1 MDKIVA
7 KNISKS
13 YEEDNQVLK
22 DFNYTFEKGKMY
34 VIMGPSGAGKTT
46 LLNILGSLENADA
59 GSVLADDLE
68 IGSLSGNEKA
78 EFRMKHIGFIFQAFY
93 LNPRISVLD
102 NVIVPMLVNKEIQK
116 KDRSSLAMEKLKAF
130 GIDGYYKKSAKKLS
144 GGEQQRVAIA
154 RAMANNPDVILADEP
169 TGNLDEKNEKL
180 VFEYLKKLAEEGR
193 IVIVVSHN
201 EFVKSFADEIIVIN
215 KEAS

>member
-1 MDKIVA
+1 MDKIIA
-7 KNISKS
+7 KNISKQ

-34 VIMGPSGAGKTT
+34 VVMGPSGSGKTT
-46 LLNILGSLENADA
+46 LLNILGSLENADD
-59 GSVLADDLE
+59 GSVFADDTE
-68 IGSLSGNEKA
+68 ITGMSGDEKA

-102 NVIVPMLVNKEIQK
+102 NVIVPMLVNKDIPK
-116 KDRSSLAMEKLKAF
+116 KERKTVAMEKLKSF
-130 GIDGYYKKSAKKLS
+130 NIDGYHGKRAKKLS

-154 RAMANNPDVILADEP
+154 RAMANDPDVILADEP
-169 TGNLDEKNEKL
+169 TGNLDESNEKI
-180 VFEYLKKLAEEGR
+180 VFEYLKRLAEEGK

-201 EFVKSFADEIIVIN
+201 ESAKKYADEILTLN
-215 KEAS
+215 KKA

>member
-7 KNISKS
+7 KNISKK
-13 YEEDNQVLK
+13 YEENNQILK
-22 DFNYTFEKGKMY
+22 DFDYTFERGKMY
-34 VIMGPSGAGKTT
+34 IIMGPSGAGKTT
-46 LLNILGSLENADA
+46 LLNILGGLEYADK
-59 GSVLADDLE
+59 GSVFADDLE
-68 IGSLSGNEKA
+68 VTGLSDDERA

-102 NVIVPMLVNKEIQK
+102 NVIVPMLVNKDIPK
-116 KDRSSLAMEKLKAF
+116 KERKTVAMEKLKAF
-130 GIDGYYKKSAKKLS
+130 GIDNYHNKSAKKLS

-169 TGNLDEKNEKL
+169 TGNLDEKNEQT
-180 VFEYLKKLAEEGR
+180 VFEYLKKLADEGK

-201 EFVKSFADEIIVIN
+201 EAAKKYSDEILVLN
-215 KEAS
+215 KEI

>member
-1 MDKIVA
+1 MDKISA
-7 KNISKS
+7 KNISKQ

-34 VIMGPSGAGKTT
+34 VVMGPSGSGKTT
-46 LLNILGSLENADA
+46 LLNILGSLENADT
-59 GSVLADDLE
+59 GSVFADDME
-68 IGSLSGNEKA
+68 ITDLSGDEKA

-102 NVIVPMLVNKEIQK
+102 NVIVPMLVNKDIPK
-116 KDRSSLAMEKLKAF
+116 KERRSIAMEKLKTF
-130 GIDGYYKKSAKKLS
+130 NIDSYHNKKAKKLS

-154 RAMANNPDVILADEP
+154 RAMANNPDIILADEP
-169 TGNLDEKNEKL
+169 TGNLDEINEKI
-180 VFEYLKKLAEEGR
+180 VFEYLKRLAEDGK

-201 EFVKSFADEIIVIN
+201 ESAKKYADEVLVLN
-215 KEAS
+215 KEA

>member
-7 KNISKS
+7 KNISKK

-22 DFNYTFEKGKMY
+22 DFDYTFEKGKMY
-34 VIMGPSGAGKTT
+34 IIMGPSGAGKTT
-46 LLNILGSLENADA
+46 LLNILGSLENADS
-59 GSVLADDLE
+59 GSVFADDLE
-68 IGSLSGNEKA
+68 VTSLSDNEKA

-102 NVIVPMLVNKEIQK
+102 NVIVPMLVNKDIPK
-116 KDRSSLAMEKLKAF
+116 KERKTVAMEKLKAF
-130 GIDGYYKKSAKKLS
+130 GIDGYHNKSAKKLS

-154 RAMANNPDVILADEP
+154 RALANNPDIILADEP
-169 TGNLDEKNEKL
+169 TGNLDEKNETL
-180 VFEYLKKLAEEGR
+180 VFEYLKKLAQDGK

-201 EFVKSFADEIIVIN
+201 ESAKKYANEVLLLN
-215 KEAS
+215 KES

>member
-7 KNISKS
+7 KNISKK

-22 DFNYTFEKGKMY
+22 DFDYTFEKGKMY
-34 VIMGPSGAGKTT
+34 IIMGPSGAGKTT
-46 LLNILGSLENADA
+46 LLNILGSLENADS
-59 GSVLADDLE
+59 GSVFADDLE
-68 IGSLSGNEKA
+68 VTSLSDNERA

-102 NVIVPMLVNKEIQK
+102 NVIVPMLVNKDIPK
-116 KDRSSLAMEKLKAF
+116 KERKTVAMEKLKAF
-130 GIDGYYKKSAKKLS
+130 GIDGYHNKSAKKLS

-154 RAMANNPDVILADEP
+154 RALANNPDIILADEP
-169 TGNLDEKNEKL
+169 TGNLDEKNETL
-180 VFEYLKKLAEEGR
+180 VFEYLKKLAQDGK

-201 EFVKSFADEIIVIN
+201 ESAKKYANEVLLLN
-215 KEAS
+215 KES

>member
-7 KNISKS
+7 KNISKK

-22 DFNYTFEKGKMY
+22 DFDYTFEKGKMY
-34 VIMGPSGAGKTT
+34 IIMGPSGAGKTT
-46 LLNILGSLENADA
+46 LLNILGSLENADS
-59 GSVLADDLE
+59 GSVFADDLE
-68 IGSLSGNEKA
+68 VTSLSDNERA

-102 NVIVPMLVNKEIQK
+102 NVIVPMLVNKDIPK
-116 KDRSSLAMEKLKAF
+116 KERKTVAMEKLKAF
-130 GIDGYYKKSAKKLS
+130 GIDGYHNKSAKKLS

-154 RAMANNPDVILADEP
+154 RALANNPDIILADEP
-169 TGNLDEKNEKL
+169 TGNLDEKNEVI
-180 VFEYLKKLAEEGR
+180 VFEYLKKLSEDGK

-201 EFVKSFADEIIVIN
+201 ESAKKYANEVLLLS
-215 KEAS
+215 KES